1 MPITEIQ
8 YLYALRKRLEFSNVT
23 RLSTHPSGVLCGE
36 AEDREMQ
43 RLKGFAWV
51 VRDVE
56 VPSVCAVFRPNR
68 SDANSRGRAGIMHM
82 RSCAGSVSD
91 KEWEII
97 QSYIRASG

>member
-1 MPITEIQ
+1 
-8 YLYALRKRLEFSNVT
+8 
-23 RLSTHPSGVLCGE
+23 
-36 AEDREMQ
+36 
-43 RLKGFAWV
+43 
-51 VRDVE
+51 
-56 VPSVCAVFRPNR
+56 VFRPNR